1 MQTLA
6 AGAGEALMGRTDDTL
21 AEAERRLSGIRGSIA
36 LVRERQGGMTST
48 MVRDW
53 VRRLRAAADKLEEL
67 A

>member
-1 MQTLA
+1 
-6 AGAGEALMGRTDDTL
+6 MGRTDDTL
-21 AEAERRLSGIRGSIA
+21 AEAERRLAGVRGSIA